1 MPATHYIANCGSLHS
16 LDYRAF
22 AERMTLFVAIAVA
35 TCASMTVGIF
45 PLVLGMFA
53 DRLSLSLEQTGV
65 LATVAQGGFG
75 IGGLLVL
82 RLRRAQHWRRLLS
95 GATLLA
101 AILNG
106 ATMFAGS
113 LLPVMCLQVLSG
125 VAGGFAYGLAIYIV
139 GRTPRPERAFGLM
152 YTVGLAAYSVF
163 AAAFPLLEQ
172 VGGFPWALNS
182 LGIFLLISGALSWWL
197 PDHDRVDERM
207 GSPDLM
213 QWSAL
218 LRSSMGL
225 LALVLFELGIFAV
238 WAYTERIGT
247 LAGIT
252 PAAIGT
258 AIAIGGLSG
267 VAGAGTAAALG
278 SRVGWLTPAIVG
290 TTAIVAGNAFFWNPS
305 SFPLFAAG
313 SCLFNYGWMLAIP
326 YFMGAVVASDRTGS
340 LTSLLFP
347 AQTTGAIIGPLVA
360 AFVVGEISTKP
371 AIGVSTLACLV
382 AMAPLTIVVRRLE
395 RLKATRQAGE

>member
-1 MPATHYIANCGSLHS
+1 M
-16 LDYRAF
+16 F
-22 AERMTLFVAIAVA
+22 AAIAVA
-35 TCASMTVGIF
+35 TCASMTVGVF

-65 LATVAQGGFG
+65 LATVVQGGFG

-82 RLRRAQHWRRLLS
+82 RLRRSRRWRGLLS

-101 AILNG
+101 ATLNG

-113 LLPVMCLQVLSG
+113 LLPMMCLQVLSG

-139 GRTPRPERAFGLM
+139 GRTPHPERAFGLM
-152 YTVGLAAYSVF
+152 YTVGLAAYSAF
-163 AAAFPLLEQ
+163 ALAFPLLRQ
-172 VGGFPWALNS
+172 VGGFTWALNS

-197 PDHDRVDERM
+197 PDQDRVDERM
-207 GSPDLM
+207 ESPALM

-225 LALVLFELGIFAV
+225 IGLVLFELGIFAV

-247 LAGIT
+247 LAGIA
-252 PAAIGT
+252 PNAIGT

-278 SRVGWLTPAIVG
+278 SRVGWLSPVIGG
-290 TTAIVAGNAFFWNPS
+290 TTAIIAGNAFFWSPS

-326 YFMGAVVASDRTGS
+326 YFMGAVVASDKTGS

-360 AFVVGEISTKP
+360 AVVVGEISTKP
-371 AIGVSTLACLV
+371 VIGVSTLACL
-382 AMAPLTIVVRRLE
+382 AAIAPLAIVAWRLE
-395 RLKATRQAGE
+395 RSKDTRRARE